1 MAPHSNTLAWKIPR
15 MEESDRLQSMR
26 SLSGSSVIRSV
37 LKCEGE
43 VSDVCEKERR
53 KLLLICKMEKPV
65 KTGSLWKLKKARKW
79 ILPQSL

>member
-1 MAPHSNTLAWKIPR
+1 MLLDYP
-15 MEESDRLQSMR
+15 DR
-26 SLSGSSVIRSV
+26 SGVIRSV
-37 LKCEGE
+37 LKCERE
-43 VSDVCEKERR
+43 VIDVCEKERR

>member
-1 MAPHSNTLAWKIPR
+1 MLL
-15 MEESDRLQSMR
+15 DYLD
-26 SLSGSSVIRSV
+26 GSSVIRSV

-65 KTGSLWKLKKARKW
+65 KTEAVSGS
-79 ILPQSL
+79 